1 MNKRL
6 VKGYVLIIL
15 VWLLYIM
22 LTVPLPKTVIFWI
35 AAGFSVPVLFAQ
47 MITLHTIDRPDTL
60 MKNRALDYPKLR
72 VSLIYTGVQFAA
84 GLLLMKF
91 AARIPIWAA
100 TAIETAILL
109 LAVTAFYAV
118 EAACA
123 EVIRQKERMQDAIA
137 GMRNFQETINRLL
150 VHCDQE
156 PMQTRLR
163 KLADE
168 MRYCSPTST
177 DGSLEIEKET
187 ASLLTELE
195 DCVLANDAD
204 TVLILCDQITELLRE
219 RDRICKDKR

>member
-22 LTVPLPKTVIFWI
+22 LTVPLPKTTVFWI
-35 AAGFSVPVLFAQ
+35 AAGFSVPVLLAQ
-47 MITLHTIDRPDTL
+47 ILTLHTIDRPDTL

-72 VSLIYTGVQFAA
+72 VVLSYTGVQFAA

-91 AARIPIWAA
+91 AVRIPIWAA
-100 TAIETAILL
+100 AAIETAILL

-123 EVIRQKERMQDAIA
+123 EVVRQKEQMQDAMA
-137 GMRNFQETINRLL
+137 GMQNFREMINRMLL
-150 VHCDQE
+150 HCDQE
-156 PMQTRLR
+156 AIQSRLR

-168 MRYCSPTST
+168 LRYCSPAST
-177 DGSLEIEKET
+177 DSSQEIESET
-187 ASLLTELE
+187 TLLLAELE
-195 DCVLANDAD
+195 DCALANDAD
-204 TVLILCDQITELLRE
+204 TVFALCDQITELLRE

>member
-15 VWLLYIM
+15 VWLLYGI
-22 LTVPLPKTVIFWI
+22 LTVSLPKTTIFWI

-47 MITLHTIDRPDTL
+47 ILTLHAIGRPDTL

-72 VSLIYTGVQFAA
+72 VCLLYTGIQFAA

-91 AARIPIWAA
+91 AVWIPIWAA
-100 TAIETAILL
+100 AAIETAVLL

-123 EVIRQKERMQDAIA
+123 EVVRQKEQMQDAMA
-137 GMRNFQETINRLL
+137 GMQNFREKINRLL
-150 VHCDQE
+150 LHCDQE
-156 PMQTRLR
+156 AVQQRLR
-163 KLADE
+163 TLADE

-177 DGSLEIEKET
+177 DGSLEIERET

-195 DCVLANDAD
+195 DCVLANDTD
-204 TVLILCDQITELLRE
+204 TVLILCDQITALLRE

>member
-6 VKGYVLIIL
+6 IKGYILIIL

-22 LTVPLPKTVIFWI
+22 LTVPLPKTIIFWI

-47 MITLHTIDRPDTL
+47 IITLHTIDRPDTL
-60 MKNRALDYPKLR
+60 MRNRALDYPRLR
-72 VSLIYTGVQFAA
+72 ISLLYTGVQFAA

-91 AARIPIWAA
+91 AVWIPIWAA
-100 TAIETAILL
+100 AAIETAILL
-109 LAVTAFYAV
+109 LAVAAFYAV

-123 EVIRQKERMQDAIA
+123 EVIRQKEQMQDAMA
-137 GMRNFQETINRLL
+137 GMQNFQEKINRLL
-150 VHCDQE
+150 LHCDQE
-156 PMQTRLR
+156 PIQNRLH

-168 MRYCSPTST
+168 TRYYSPTST
-177 DGSLEIEKET
+177 DDSLEIENEA